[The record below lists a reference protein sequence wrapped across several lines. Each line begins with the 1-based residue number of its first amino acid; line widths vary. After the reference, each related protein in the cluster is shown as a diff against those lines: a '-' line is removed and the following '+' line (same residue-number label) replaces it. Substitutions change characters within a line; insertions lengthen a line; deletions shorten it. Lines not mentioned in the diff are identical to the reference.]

1 MPFLSPVQLS
11 VEVQGSVFPLECVGQ
26 QAGCGTESQ
35 SPQSR
40 RSIPRSVI
48 WNFNLIGQGVAI
60 ERSGLKYQQGVVT
73 HRDGAWTED
82 EQQER
87 SETPEGI
94 SAHSDS
100 GVGVPHCRQ
109 GRDHRTPP
117 PRADS
122 SVFMSSRESAPPF
135 TWTAVQGPESLALAW
150 KPPFVFF
157 FRTPM
162 TFKDRQD
169 SRVG

>member
-26 QAGCGTESQ
+26 QAGCGSESQ

-40 RSIPRSVI
+40 RSISRSVI
-48 WNFNLIGQGVAI
+48 WDSSLIGQGVAI

-73 HRDGAWTED
+73 HRDGAWTKD

-87 SETPEGI
+87 FETPEGI

-100 GVGVPHCRQ
+100 GVGCHTGDRAGTTGHLHPE
-109 GRDHRTPP
+109 RT
-117 PRADS
+117 
-122 SVFMSSRESAPPF
+122 
-135 TWTAVQGPESLALAW
+135 VQFSFPAESLHLPSHGQPFRALKSSPILAW
-150 KPPFVFF
+150 DPPFVFSEH
-157 FRTPM
+157 P
-162 TFKDRQD
+162 
-169 SRVG
+169 